1 MPNETEKTESAPKPK
16 ASTSSSQPAAD
27 KYPVERLL
35 ADADQLVGYPTY
47 VVAGALHDAKGSS
60 MTVDQAQQ
68 AVKKFLN
75 SEAKE
80 G

>member
-1 MPNETEKTESAPKPK
+1 MPNETEKTESAPK
-16 ASTSSSQPAAD
+16 ASKPAAD

-47 VVAGALHDAKGSS
+47 VVAGALHDATGSLS
-60 MTVDQAQQ
+60 VDQAQQ

-75 SEAKE
+75 SEVKE

>member
-1 MPNETEKTESAPKPK
+1 MPSETEKTESAPKPK

-27 KYPVERLL
+27 KYTVERLT
-35 ADADQLVGYPTY
+35 ADADKLVGYPSY
-47 VVAGALHDAKGSS
+47 VVAGALNETTGSL
-60 MTVDQAQQ
+60 TVDQAQQ

-75 SEAKE
+75 SEVKE